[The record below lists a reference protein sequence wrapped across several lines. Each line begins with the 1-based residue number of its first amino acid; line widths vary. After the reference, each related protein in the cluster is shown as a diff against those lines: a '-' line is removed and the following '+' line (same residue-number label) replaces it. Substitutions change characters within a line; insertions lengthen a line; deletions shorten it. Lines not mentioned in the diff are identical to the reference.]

1 MFVSRDALK
10 TVLAVPIPPR
20 RTVLVA
26 LTLLPPCI
34 GIGFKNFDDYE
45 ITIGVASWVG
55 GLCVLLGIHI
65 HQRVGQGV
73 PTAKLWES
81 EYHEQVNLRVG
92 TSSVVDIASRA
103 LAVLKDAGRLQV
115 DRDHRRAFTTVR
127 SRFALSGFT
136 AEIVIEDGTVPDES
150 IATINIAPKS
160 SFVIVDFGHCWRLG
174 TDVANELAR
183 LAAENAHTATL
194 RET

>member
-34 GIGFKNFDDYE
+34 GVGFKNFNDHE
-45 ITIGVASWVG
+45 IAIGVASWVG
-55 GLCVLLGIHI
+55 GLCMLLGIHL
-65 HQRVGQGV
+65 HKRLGQGV
-73 PTAKLWES
+73 PSAKLWDS

-92 TSSVVDIASRA
+92 TSSAVDIASRS
-103 LAVLKDAGRLQV
+103 LAVLKDAGRRQV
-115 DRDHRRAFTTVR
+115 DRDNTRAFTTVR

-136 AEIVIEDGTVPDES
+136 ADVVIEDGTLRDES
-150 IATINIAPKS
+150 IATINIAPQS
-160 SFVIVDFGHCWRLG
+160 WFVIVDFGHCWRLG
-174 TDVANELAR
+174 TDVANQLAR
-183 LAAENAHTATL
+183 LAAENARTPTL